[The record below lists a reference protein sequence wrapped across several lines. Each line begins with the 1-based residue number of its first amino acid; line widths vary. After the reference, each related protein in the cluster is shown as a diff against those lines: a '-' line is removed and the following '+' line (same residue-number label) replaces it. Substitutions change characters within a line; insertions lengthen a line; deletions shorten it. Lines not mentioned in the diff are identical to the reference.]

1 VFDKIFGRGSYK
13 KVYKRDLIKRPYL
26 TDKETLPLIPQ
37 VFDKILGRGS
47 YKTVYMV
54 RGSGSK
60 YALAVERLRSSEN
73 VAKNKISKVSGLV
86 HLICNATIRLTFENV
101 WQGDAFQGT

>member
-1 VFDKIFGRGSYK
+1 MAPTRQSTEKI
-13 KVYKRDLIKRPYL
+13 
-26 TDKETLPLIPQ
+26 PLIPQ

-47 YKTVYMV
+47 YKTVYQV
-54 RGSGSK
+54 RGSSKRGSK

-86 HLICNATIRLTFENV
+86 HLIYNATIRLIFENV
-101 WQGDAFQGT
+101 WQGHAFQGT